1 MDMFDAIVFGQSG
14 LDTAIDKGVTRILL
28 CGGSFDLPD
37 NIDVTYT
44 PVGKNTA
51 ILEVKGAKKKI
62 AAPASFASSYRSF
75 AGSYRTSY
83 TTSFLTS
90 YTTSFLTSY
99 FYRYRYEYRTS
110 FSGSYRTSYRYRAS
124 FASSFG
130 SFKLTSFI
138 GSFRRRVYDRV
149 LKEISVNGYGIHL
162 I

>member
-1 MDMFDAIVFGQSG
+1 MFDAIVFGQSG
-14 LDTAIDKGVTRILL
+14 LDTAIDKGVSRILL
-28 CGGSFDLPD
+28 CGGNFDLPD

-51 ILEVKGAKKKI
+51 ILEVKGANKI
-62 AAPASFASSYRSF
+62 ISAPTSFASSYRFGSL
-75 AGSYRTSY
+75 ASSYRTSY

>member
-1 MDMFDAIVFGQSG
+1 MIDAIVFTQSG
-14 LDTAIDKGVTRILL
+14 LNDALDKGVNRILL
-28 CGGSFDLPD
+28 CGGNFELPD
-37 NIDVTYT
+37 NIDITYT

-51 ILEVKGAKKKI
+51 ILEVKSEKKI
-62 AAPASFASSYRSF
+62 IAATTSFASSYRSF

-90 YTTSFLTSY
+90 Y
-99 FYRYRYEYRTS
+99 RHKTS
-110 FSGSYRTSYRYRAS
+110 FSGSYRTSYRLSAS
-124 FASSFG
+124 FASSFST

-138 GSFRRRVYDRV
+138 GSFRRRVYDRI